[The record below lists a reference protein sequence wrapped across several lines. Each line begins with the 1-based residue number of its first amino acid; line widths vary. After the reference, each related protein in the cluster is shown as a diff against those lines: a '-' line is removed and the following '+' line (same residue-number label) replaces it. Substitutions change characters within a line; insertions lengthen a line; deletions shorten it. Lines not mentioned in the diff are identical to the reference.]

1 MGESTQVLSA
11 VVDLATTTNQPSIA
25 SAAYHQLAVTARIR
39 SAYAGIGAIS
49 EEAVSLTVA
58 GHPREAV
65 ELLLAQ
71 ARRTLNAKLKD
82 LALHTLD
89 RHESAIADAQALRE
103 EIAALQQRYGSYGT
117 QVRLARIDDARSLTS
132 AARPGP

>member
-1 MGESTQVLSA
+1 M
-11 VVDLATTTNQPSIA
+11 
-25 SAAYHQLAVTARIR
+25 
-39 SAYAGIGAIS
+39 
-49 EEAVSLTVA
+49 
-58 GHPREAV
+58 
-65 ELLLAQ
+65 LLAQ